1 MRCSDYDKSWLCVTC
16 GDLLAPM
23 STETTISEVVA
34 DETQAAD
41 EEGGKTERKPKK
53 RLRRRV
59 EYRCKNPDC
68 IAKAVSVSQPC
79 LHGPARWLKQAG
91 FAGWPRGV
99 RCAAVRVQIPCQRA
113 RRDEHSGQLRAEGA
127 LGKPEWHSIR
137 NRVLHAPPPR
147 SFSAAQCARRGACA
161 RSSSRRHWGRPCIAS
176 AGCECPPAGPRA
188 PRGRRK

>member
-1 MRCSDYDKSWLCVTC
+1 MQPFLPYSGANLAPAQLLAHGTSYLLHDRLMRCSDYDKSWLCVTC

-79 LHGPARWLKQAG
+79 LHGPARWLSR
-91 FAGWPRGV
+91 GWLRRVAAWSPLRFRSCSNTLSTSSPR
-99 RCAAVRVQIPCQRA
+99 
-113 RRDEHSGQLRAEGA
+113 
-127 LGKPEWHSIR
+127 
-137 NRVLHAPPPR
+137 
-147 SFSAAQCARRGACA
+147 
-161 RSSSRRHWGRPCIAS
+161 
-176 AGCECPPAGPRA
+176 
-188 PRGRRK
+188 

>member
-1 MRCSDYDKSWLCVTC
+1 MQPCALMGGANLAPAQLLAHGTSYLLHDRLMRCSDYDKSWLCVTC

-79 LHGPARWLKQAG
+79 LHGPARWL
-91 FAGWPRGV
+91 
-99 RCAAVRVQIPCQRA
+99 
-113 RRDEHSGQLRAEGA
+113 RRL
-127 LGKPEWHSIR
+127 
-137 NRVLHAPPPR
+137 
-147 SFSAAQCARRGACA
+147 AAQG
-161 RSSSRRHWGRPCIAS
+161 GRVESVALPFVFKYLVNELAAMNIRVS
-176 AGCECPPAGPRA
+176 FGLKEH
-188 PRGRRK
+188 

>member
-34 DETQAAD
+34 DETQAPD

-79 LHGPARWLKQAG
+79 CTVRLVGL
-91 FAGWPRGV
+91 AGWLRRVAAWSPLRFRSCSNTLSTSSPRW
-99 RCAAVRVQIPCQRA
+99 RKPNYSELA
-113 RRDEHSGQLRAEGA
+113 LR
-127 LGKPEWHSIR
+127 L
-137 NRVLHAPPPR
+137 
-147 SFSAAQCARRGACA
+147 AC
-161 RSSSRRHWGRPCIAS
+161 
-176 AGCECPPAGPRA
+176 
-188 PRGRRK
+188 